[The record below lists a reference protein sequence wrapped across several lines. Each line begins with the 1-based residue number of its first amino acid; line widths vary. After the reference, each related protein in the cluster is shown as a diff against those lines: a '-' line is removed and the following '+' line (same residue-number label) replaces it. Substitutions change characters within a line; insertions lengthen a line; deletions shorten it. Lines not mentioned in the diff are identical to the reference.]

1 MRMSRR
7 FLGGAVAV
15 VLLGSAGGAL
25 AVTSGTS
32 SPRGD
37 RDAFLNDVAG
47 RLNVT
52 PEKLKSAVQGAFED
66 QLDAAV
72 KAGRLTQAQ
81 ADEMKKEAR
90 EHGGVPFGPGPG
102 PFHGGPPPPFHGG
115 PPPGA

>member
-1 MRMSRR
+1 MRLNRK
-7 FLGGAVAV
+7 FAGGAVGVA
-15 VLLGSAGGAL
+15 LLAGAGGAW
-25 AVTSGTS
+25 AVASGGGS
-32 SPRGD
+32 SGG

-52 PEKLKSAVQGAFED
+52 PQKLKDAVQGAFED

-81 ADEMKKEAR
+81 ADEIKKEAK

-102 PFHGGPPPPFHGG
+102 PGPGLG
-115 PPPGA
+115 PMHAGPRPPG